1 MYDILC
7 CMMCHVLS
15 CVMFIQYV
23 QYNICNIYAQYIY
36 GMEYTVSAQD
46 EVNCN

>member
-36 GMEYTVSAQD
+36 GMEGYGVYSIGTR
-46 EVNCN
+46 